1 MGLEATAEP
10 LPLQAARKRRTR
22 EKQLILLGSRFWSWL
37 FLVLLIICF
46 SWQAG
51 QQGTNF
57 FSLRNSQV
65 ILVNIVSI
73 VLMGLGQTFVI
84 ISGGGGIDLSVGWI
98 MGLSSVISAKTIRD
112 GWNAGI
118 DPPIAILLGLA
129 TGLAVALFAG
139 LVSGII
145 IAKLRVPPF
154 IVTLGVSFV
163 ARGVGFLLAKGNI
176 ISGQPQL
183 ARDLGNESLLY
194 HVRGDCS
201 GVISPLSHLGGLST
215 LCGRWYALEKPAV
228 TGAQLRSLD
237 RVITYPV
244 LIAAIVVAIGLF
256 ILAKTQFG
264 RHTYAIGGSRE
275 AALRAGVPVDRHLI
289 RLYMMSAGTSGLA
302 GVMHAWRFS
311 GGAAD
316 AGDALMMMSIAAV
329 VIGGVSMFGGEGR
342 VIGTVIGALILAVL
356 QSGLIMINVKTFYQY
371 VVVGI
376 IVIMAVLID
385 QARDLVI
392 GRAESE

>member
-1 MGLEATAEP
+1 MALDATAEP
-10 LPLQAARKRRTR
+10 LPLRAARKRRTR
-22 EKQLILLGSRFWSWL
+22 EKQIILLGSRFWSWF
-37 FLVLLIICF
+37 FLLLLVIYF
-46 SWQAG
+46 SWQ
-51 QQGTNF
+51 GTGF
-57 FSLRNSQV
+57 FSLRNSQN
-65 ILVNIVSI
+65 ILVSIVSI

-118 DPPIAILLGLA
+118 DPPLAILLGLA
-129 TGLAVALFAG
+129 TGLGVALFAG
-139 LVSGII
+139 LVSGVI

-163 ARGVGFLLAKGNI
+163 ARGIGFLLAKGNI

-183 ARDLGNESLLY
+183 ARNLGNESLLY
-194 HVRGDCS
+194 HVRDAT
-201 GVISPLSHLGGLST
+201 GGFY
-215 LCGRWYALEKPAV
+215 GWYVLHKPDV
-228 TGAQLRSLD
+228 TTAQLRSLD

-244 LIAAIVVAIGLF
+244 LIAAVVVAIGLF

-264 RHTYAIGGSRE
+264 RHTYAIGGNRE
-275 AALRAGVPVDRHLI
+275 AAVRAGVPVDRHLI
-289 RLYMMSAGTSGLA
+289 LLYMMSAGTSGLA

-316 AGDALMMMSIAAV
+316 AGDALMMLSIAAV

-356 QSGLIMINVKTFYQY
+356 QVGLIMINVKTFYQY

-392 GRAESE
+392 GRAEAE